1 MTMEADTRLGLLTQ
15 LLLFALLWQLTLG
28 SDGFAPEW
36 SSILLRDR
44 QVYVNDST
52 KLLCRFKGAPKP
64 YIEWY
69 ANGERLGPSKRFK
82 IAKYSLN
89 LKDIK
94 PKDAGS
100 YACKVWNQFGFLW
113 GNFTLKV
120 LNNTESPTPPD
131 YYIEVPEDIF
141 EDLKSKPAFSR
152 KKDYSDYVS
161 GSATKSVTLD
171 CDAIGYPDANIT
183 WYRTT
188 KLSNG
193 IPEPNVP
200 YKPNMRQT
208 GLQPINYSN
217 SKYKKEG
224 WKLTIED
231 LALEDKGNYTCIVA
245 NELGSINWNFT
256 VEVLQRL
263 PIAPIVAALENQ
275 TAVVGEDVMWTCQ
288 IVLSDSQPMLQ
299 WLQHYQVNNSW
310 TNEKGQPHVK
320 LLQQS
325 GFEKTVDDPQL
336 LELKNVS
343 VNDAGWYTCLA
354 ANSVGMNYRSAYL
367 TVLTVEE
374 AERLNAMN
382 TTVSQ
387 AIVGS
392 PGDKMPG
399 KTILFIGLSAGAL
412 LMLIVVITVM
422 VCKFRRKPKYRYADV
437 KRVIVMR
444 SNDLYYPDEGIPG
457 AEPIQF
463 PEVRIEGTGRRRRF
477 SSDLTMASEYE
488 LPLDSKWEFPRDRLT
503 LGKELGSG
511 AFGVVREGSAIGMSN
526 RQGSTTVAVKMLKLD
541 ATDREMTD
549 LMVEM
554 EMMKIVRGHK
564 NIISL
569 LGCCTQNGPLY
580 VITEFAPHGNLRDYL
595 RSRRPFTSDYM
606 KPSVLMDYE
615 KPLIQ
620 EKPLTEKD
628 LISYAYQ
635 IARGMEYLASRMCI
649 HRDLAARN
657 ILVSEDLVLKIADFG
672 LTRNLSEVDYYRKCG
687 DGRLPVKWM
696 APEALFDRR
705 YTTKSDVWAYGVLL
719 WEIFTLGGNPYP
731 SVPVEDLFEL
741 LRNGHRMD
749 RPPYASH
756 EVYQIMLNCWQQLPA
771 LRPTFTD
778 LVQEMDRILT
788 SKAGNGEEYLDL
800 EPFETVLMSSSD
812 SQYSSMSHSTA
823 NSESDISSTIV

>member
-15 LLLFALLWQLTLG
+15 LLLFALSWQLTLG
-28 SDGFAPEW
+28 SDGSAPEW

-52 KLLCRFKGAPKP
+52 KLLCRYKGAPKP
-64 YIEWY
+64 FIEWY

-100 YACKVWNQFGFLW
+100 YACKVWNRFGILW

-231 LALEDKGNYTCIVA
+231 IALEDKGNYTCIVA

-288 IVLSDSQPMLQ
+288 IGLTDSQPMLQ

-320 LLQQS
+320 LLQ
-325 GFEKTVDDPQL
+325 FEKTVDDPQL

-367 TVLTVEE
+367 TVLTGSDGSAPEWSSILLRDRQVYVNDSTKLLCRYKGAPKPFIEWY
-374 AERLNAMN
+374 ANGERLGPSKRFKIAKYSLNLKD
-382 TTVSQ
+382 
-387 AIVGS
+387 I
-392 PGDKMPG
+392 
-399 KTILFIGLSAGAL
+399 
-412 LMLIVVITVM
+412 
-422 VCKFRRKPKYRYADV
+422 KPK
-437 KRVIVMR
+437 
-444 SNDLYYPDEGIPG
+444 
-457 AEPIQF
+457 
-463 PEVRIEGTGRRRRF
+463 
-477 SSDLTMASEYE
+477 
-488 LPLDSKWEFPRDRLT
+488 
-503 LGKELGSG
+503 
-511 AFGVVREGSAIGMSN
+511 
-526 RQGSTTVAVKMLKLD
+526 D
-541 ATDREMTD
+541 A
-549 LMVEM
+549 
-554 EMMKIVRGHK
+554 G
-564 NIISL
+564 
-569 LGCCTQNGPLY
+569 
-580 VITEFAPHGNLRDYL
+580 
-595 RSRRPFTSDYM
+595 
-606 KPSVLMDYE
+606 
-615 KPLIQ
+615 
-620 EKPLTEKD
+620 
-628 LISYAYQ
+628 SYAC
-635 IARGMEYLASRMCI
+635 RVWNEFG
-649 HRDLAARN
+649 
-657 ILVSEDLVLKIADFG
+657 ILWGNFTLKVLNNTESPTPPDYYIEVPEDIFEDLK
-672 LTRNLSEVDYYRKCG
+672 K
-687 DGRLPVKWM
+687 
-696 APEALFDRR
+696 
-705 YTTKSDVWAYGVLL
+705 
-719 WEIFTLGGNPYP
+719 
-731 SVPVEDLFEL
+731 
-741 LRNGHRMD
+741 
-749 RPPYASH
+749 
-756 EVYQIMLNCWQQLPA
+756 
-771 LRPTFTD
+771 
-778 LVQEMDRILT
+778 
-788 SKAGNGEEYLDL
+788 
-800 EPFETVLMSSSD
+800 
-812 SQYSSMSHSTA
+812 
-823 NSESDISSTIV
+823 

>member
-1 MTMEADTRLGLLTQ
+1 MLNKELGGPYSKVV
-15 LLLFALLWQLTLG
+15 G

-193 IPEPNVP
+193 IPEPN
-200 YKPNMRQT
+200 
-208 GLQPINYSN
+208 
-217 SKYKKEG
+217 YKKEG

-343 VNDAGWYTCLA
+343 
-354 ANSVGMNYRSAYL
+354 
-367 TVLTVEE
+367 E

-422 VCKFRRKPKYRYADV
+422 
-437 KRVIVMR
+437 
-444 SNDLYYPDEGIPG
+444 NDLYYPDEGIPG

-823 NSESDISSTIV
+823 NSESDISSTICEDGSNCYLCDDEQMRGNYAECGRCGCVRVAKK

>member
-15 LLLFALLWQLTLG
+15 LLLFALSWQLTLG
-28 SDGFAPEW
+28 SDGSAPEW

-52 KLLCRFKGAPKP
+52 KLLCRYKGAPKP
-64 YIEWY
+64 FIEWY

-100 YACKVWNQFGFLW
+100 YACKVWNRFGILW

-231 LALEDKGNYTCIVA
+231 IALEDKGNYTCIVA

-288 IVLSDSQPMLQ
+288 IGLTDSQPMLQ

-320 LLQQS
+320 LLQ
-325 GFEKTVDDPQL
+325 FEKTVDDPQL

-367 TVLTVEE
+367 TVLTVAYADQPDDKFSYESKLLE
-374 AERLNAMN
+374 KVIRMEIKMSQLEQVLVQTGNKFENLLMNVTVTLENKTAELDVLKDHIDLPLVAFHAYYPVDSSLDTNQILILSNVTMNEGDGYDNVIGTFRAPVAGLYYFAAHVCNYATRGFYYEIVKDHAMIAKSVKYNNAANDCGSVNVITKMEKDERVWIRCTSGN
-382 TTVSQ
+382 T
-387 AIVGS
+387 S
-392 PGDKMPG
+392 PQLYSSTSFSASYG
-399 KTILFIGLSAGAL
+399 KTSFLGIL
-412 LMLIVVITVM
+412 M
-422 VCKFRRKPKYRYADV
+422 
-437 KRVIVMR
+437 
-444 SNDLYYPDEGIPG
+444 
-457 AEPIQF
+457 
-463 PEVRIEGTGRRRRF
+463 
-477 SSDLTMASEYE
+477 
-488 LPLDSKWEFPRDRLT
+488 
-503 LGKELGSG
+503 
-511 AFGVVREGSAIGMSN
+511 
-526 RQGSTTVAVKMLKLD
+526 
-541 ATDREMTD
+541 
-549 LMVEM
+549 
-554 EMMKIVRGHK
+554 HK
-564 NIISL
+564 
-569 LGCCTQNGPLY
+569 
-580 VITEFAPHGNLRDYL
+580 
-595 RSRRPFTSDYM
+595 
-606 KPSVLMDYE
+606 
-615 KPLIQ
+615 
-620 EKPLTEKD
+620 
-628 LISYAYQ
+628 
-635 IARGMEYLASRMCI
+635 
-649 HRDLAARN
+649 
-657 ILVSEDLVLKIADFG
+657 
-672 LTRNLSEVDYYRKCG
+672 
-687 DGRLPVKWM
+687 
-696 APEALFDRR
+696 
-705 YTTKSDVWAYGVLL
+705 
-719 WEIFTLGGNPYP
+719 
-731 SVPVEDLFEL
+731 
-741 LRNGHRMD
+741 
-749 RPPYASH
+749 
-756 EVYQIMLNCWQQLPA
+756 
-771 LRPTFTD
+771 
-778 LVQEMDRILT
+778 
-788 SKAGNGEEYLDL
+788 
-800 EPFETVLMSSSD
+800 
-812 SQYSSMSHSTA
+812 
-823 NSESDISSTIV
+823 

>member
-15 LLLFALLWQLTLG
+15 LLLFALSWQLTLG
-28 SDGFAPEW
+28 SDGSAPEW

-52 KLLCRFKGAPKP
+52 KLLCRYKGAPKP
-64 YIEWY
+64 FIEWY

-100 YACKVWNQFGFLW
+100 YACKVWNRFGILW

-231 LALEDKGNYTCIVA
+231 IALEDKGNYTCIVA

-288 IVLSDSQPMLQ
+288 IGLTDSQPMLQ

-320 LLQQS
+320 LLQ
-325 GFEKTVDDPQL
+325 TVDDPQL

-367 TVLTVEE
+367 TVLTGSDGSAPEWSSILLRDRQVYVNDSTKLLCRYKGAPKPFIEWY
-374 AERLNAMN
+374 ANGERLGPSKRFKIAKYSLNLKD
-382 TTVSQ
+382 
-387 AIVGS
+387 I
-392 PGDKMPG
+392 
-399 KTILFIGLSAGAL
+399 
-412 LMLIVVITVM
+412 
-422 VCKFRRKPKYRYADV
+422 KPK
-437 KRVIVMR
+437 
-444 SNDLYYPDEGIPG
+444 
-457 AEPIQF
+457 
-463 PEVRIEGTGRRRRF
+463 
-477 SSDLTMASEYE
+477 
-488 LPLDSKWEFPRDRLT
+488 
-503 LGKELGSG
+503 
-511 AFGVVREGSAIGMSN
+511 
-526 RQGSTTVAVKMLKLD
+526 D
-541 ATDREMTD
+541 A
-549 LMVEM
+549 
-554 EMMKIVRGHK
+554 G
-564 NIISL
+564 
-569 LGCCTQNGPLY
+569 
-580 VITEFAPHGNLRDYL
+580 
-595 RSRRPFTSDYM
+595 
-606 KPSVLMDYE
+606 
-615 KPLIQ
+615 
-620 EKPLTEKD
+620 
-628 LISYAYQ
+628 SYAC
-635 IARGMEYLASRMCI
+635 RVWNEFG
-649 HRDLAARN
+649 
-657 ILVSEDLVLKIADFG
+657 ILWGNFTLKVLNNTESPTPPDYYIEVPEDIFEDLKIAYADQPDDKFSYESKLLEKVIRMEIKMSQLEQVLVQTG
-672 LTRNLSEVDYYRKCG
+672 NKFENLLMNVTVTLENKTAELDVLKDHIDLPLVAFHAYYPVDSSLDTNQILILSNVTMNEG
-687 DGRLPVKWM
+687 DGYDNVIGTFRAPVAGLYYFAAHVCNYATRGFYYEIVKDHAM
-696 APEALFDRR
+696 IAKSVKYNNAANDCGSVNVI
-705 YTTKSDVWAYGVLL
+705 TKMEKDERVW
-719 WEIFTLGGNPYP
+719 IRCTSGNTSP
-731 SVPVEDLFEL
+731 
-741 LRNGHRMD
+741 
-749 RPPYASH
+749 
-756 EVYQIMLNCWQQLPA
+756 QL
-771 LRPTFTD
+771 
-778 LVQEMDRILT
+778 
-788 SKAGNGEEYLDL
+788 
-800 EPFETVLMSSSD
+800 
-812 SQYSSMSHSTA
+812 YSSTSFSASYGKTSFLGILMHK
-823 NSESDISSTIV
+823 